1 MEPREDLMIRV
12 RTAIANQVMCELLDY
27 THKLVKKYGVDIS
40 IAILQWQIELARDL
54 EESEVT
60 DTN

>member
-12 RTAIANQVMCELLDY
+12 RNAIANQVMCELLDS